1 MIILPLSTLVFK
13 QPTALPYNFKDMK
26 MNKTKRKYKRN
37 FNKIAANLMVI
48 KIYEDLLHGFIDKDT
63 KELRQVPAD
72 GPAGKRYKQLME
84 ERNAR
89 PFATRRRRVIL

>member
-1 MIILPLSTLVFK
+1 MIILSLSTLVFK
-13 QPTALPYNFKDMK
+13 QPTALPYNFKDTE
-26 MNKTKRKYKRN
+26 MNNAKRKYKKN

-72 GPAGKRYKQLME
+72 GPAGKRYKQLIE

-89 PFATRRRRVIL
+89 PFATRTRRVIL

>member
-13 QPTALPYNFKDMK
+13 QPTALPYNFKDTE
-26 MNKTKRKYKRN
+26 MNTTKRKYKRN

-48 KIYEDLLHGFIDKDT
+48 KIYEDLLHGFIDKES
-63 KELRQVPAD
+63 KELRQVAAD
-72 GPAGKRYKQLME
+72 GPAAKRYKQLMD

-89 PFATRRRRVIL
+89 PFATRKRRVIL

>member
-26 MNKTKRKYKRN
+26 MNKTRKYKKN

-48 KIYEDLLHGFIDKDT
+48 KIYEDLLYGFIDKDT

-72 GPAGKRYKQLME
+72 GPAGKRYKQLIN

-89 PFATRRRRVIL
+89 PFASRTRRVIL

>member
-1 MIILPLSTLVFK
+1 
-13 QPTALPYNFKDMK
+13 MK
-26 MNKTKRKYKRN
+26 MNKTRKYKRN
-37 FNKIAANLMVI
+37 FDKINANLMVI

-72 GPAGKRYKQLME
+72 GPAGNRYKQLMK

>member
-1 MIILPLSTLVFK
+1 MIILPLSTK
-13 QPTALPYNFKDMK
+13 PQTALPYNFKDMK
-26 MNKTKRKYKRN
+26 MNKTRKYKRN
-37 FNKIAANLMVI
+37 FDKMAANLMVI

-63 KELRQVPAD
+63 KELKQVPAD